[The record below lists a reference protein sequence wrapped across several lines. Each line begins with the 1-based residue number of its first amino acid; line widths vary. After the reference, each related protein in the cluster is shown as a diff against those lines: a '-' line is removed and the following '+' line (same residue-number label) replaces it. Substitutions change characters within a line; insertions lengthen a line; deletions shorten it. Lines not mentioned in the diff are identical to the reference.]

1 MATFNYAISYLER
14 ETVLRVLYE
23 NLHDK
28 SPIQLSRRIMRVD
41 HSGTD
46 GVVVHCQ
53 DGTIVAGDVLVGCDG
68 VNSLV
73 RREMWRLS
81 EQDKPQATP
90 ESVRHDLKA
99 EFQCLFGLSTR
110 TRGVDAG
117 EMDVNFASGFSTMV
131 IGGKDGRVFW
141 FVFAKMDKTYT
152 SPNIPKYSYQD
163 AVEFANEYMDFTIKD
178 GLKFSDLWQ
187 SRTSV
192 TLAATEEAE
201 LKEWTW
207 GRIACVGDN
216 VHKMTPH
223 MGAGGNAAM
232 ESAATLANELRKL
245 GQAAKKTKIDLETV
259 QRHLETYQRGR
270 RDRTSAVCDASAQLA
285 RLQALDSVANKII
298 AFWILPTAGD
308 LLVDVNCDMI
318 IGAAKL
324 DYIPTPERSVQG
336 TMPFNPSLGLG
347 KGESKLKRGFAGL
360 PLLALSLFGPWL
372 AEPSNLAMIDK
383 LTPLFLSYDHASNSI
398 RAWPYTGVLAASSG
412 LDVMR
417 FHLDFGIICA
427 VVLFESSRRANVLT
441 ISSLP
446 IAFFYCLQSFKI
458 VQVMG
463 VYCFAH
469 YVQSPIE
476 NFRAKDMRLTNRAY
490 SGTVLV
496 TLLVAYYVPLVT
508 AIMPVFSIT
517 TRLTWGY
524 VFQYFPFSISILQNG
539 LKHLFLED
547 VMDEDKIRAPDGDL
561 SSIGLTIYTFAL
573 FAFVARV
580 LALIGTLTSQVLS
593 QSSDMILMTELG
605 GWAQPIRLF
614 EIHAIFAVLLVWLLY
629 LFSDLKRAEIV
640 QWSWPTLLVCI
651 AAALCLFG
659 PGVTVGMGWLV
670 RERLLATKSHKD
682 AIVDTELKKQAFQ
695 NRFFLMT
702 RDMETDD
709 LRLDLRSK
717 KAQLNV
723 ATSRAECADFFT
735 EYHGF
740 EPFLEGTRDDGV
752 ISDTVRTK
760 LTQSLGLI
768 TGDLV
773 DETNVSMPHIF
784 GDSTAW
790 TSVLLKDAILN
801 LVARLSSRV
810 FLGEELC
817 RNEEWLR
824 IAKSYA
830 VDALTATYL
839 MRMAPSLLRP
849 IAYWLIP
856 QCRRSRQAVQSARK
870 LIDPEVKKRKK
881 LVDDALQS
889 GAKPSKISDAIGWMY
904 QVAAGRPVDFVCA
917 QMQLTLAAVH
927 TTTEVLTQAILDLC
941 ERPELVQKLR
951 DEVIEVL
958 GDEGWAKTSFYKLK
972 LMDSFFKESQRF
984 TPLVSTAMNR
994 LVEKDI
1000 TLSDGR
1006 FLPKGV
1012 RINVLTDF
1020 RNPEKYPNPDEFDA
1034 MRFVP
1039 MRQGQGSENASQLAS
1054 TSSEH
1059 TLFGHGRHAC
1069 PGRFFAVNEMKIILA
1084 QFLLEY
1090 DLRAEEG
1097 LTKLQPQAFETS
1109 IGVNPAVTIEIRRRS
1124 KSADVGIEKRQ

>member
-1 MATFNYAISYLER
+1 M
-14 ETVLRVLYE
+14 
-23 NLHDK
+23 
-28 SPIQLSRRIMRVD
+28 
-41 HSGTD
+41 SGT
-46 GVVVHCQ
+46 GPKL
-53 DGTIVAGDVLVGCDG
+53 IL
-68 VNSLV
+68 
-73 RREMWRLS
+73 
-81 EQDKPQATP
+81 
-90 ESVRHDLKA
+90 
-99 EFQCLFGLSTR
+99 
-110 TRGVDAG
+110 
-117 EMDVNFASGFSTMV
+117 
-131 IGGKDGRVFW
+131 
-141 FVFAKMDKTYT
+141 
-152 SPNIPKYSYQD
+152 PNKY
-163 AVEFANEYMDFTIKD
+163 A
-178 GLKFSDLWQ
+178 
-187 SRTSV
+187 
-192 TLAATEEAE
+192 
-201 LKEWTW
+201 
-207 GRIACVGDN
+207 
-216 VHKMTPH
+216 H
-223 MGAGGNAAM
+223 
-232 ESAATLANELRKL
+232 ELRN
-245 GQAAKKTKIDLETV
+245 
-259 QRHLETYQRGR
+259 H
-270 RDRTSAVCDASAQLA
+270 
-285 RLQALDSVANKII
+285 
-298 AFWILPTAGD
+298 
-308 LLVDVNCDMI
+308 
-318 IGAAKL
+318 
-324 DYIPTPERSVQG
+324 
-336 TMPFNPSLGLG
+336 PF
-347 KGESKLKRGFAGL
+347 
-360 PLLALSLFGPWL
+360 LSL
-372 AEPSNLAMIDK
+372 NK
-383 LTPLFLSYDHASNSI
+383 
-398 RAWPYTGVLAASSG
+398 
-412 LDVMR
+412 
-417 FHLDFGIICA
+417 
-427 VVLFESSRRANVLT
+427 
-441 ISSLP
+441 
-446 IAFFYCLQSFKI
+446 
-458 VQVMG
+458 
-463 VYCFAH
+463 
-469 YVQSPIE
+469 
-476 NFRAKDMRLTNRAY
+476 
-490 SGTVLV
+490 
-496 TLLVAYYVPLVT
+496 
-508 AIMPVFSIT
+508 
-517 TRLTWGY
+517 
-524 VFQYFPFSISILQNG
+524 
-539 LKHLFLED
+539 
-547 VMDEDKIRAPDGDL
+547 
-561 SSIGLTIYTFAL
+561 
-573 FAFVARV
+573 AFV
-580 LALIGTLTSQVLS
+580 Q
-593 QSSDMILMTELG
+593 
-605 GWAQPIRLF
+605 
-614 EIHAIFAVLLVWLLY
+614 
-629 LFSDLKRAEIV
+629 
-640 QWSWPTLLVCI
+640 
-651 AAALCLFG
+651 
-659 PGVTVGMGWLV
+659 
-670 RERLLATKSHKD
+670 
-682 AIVDTELKKQAFQ
+682 
-695 NRFFLMT
+695 
-702 RDMETDD
+702 
-709 LRLDLRSK
+709 
-717 KAQLNV
+717 
-723 ATSRAECADFFT
+723 DFFT

-951 DEVIEVL
+951 DEVIEVKAS
-958 GDEGWAKTSFYKLK
+958 G
-972 LMDSFFKESQRF
+972 F

-1109 IGVNPAVTIEIRRRS
+1109 IGVNPAVTIEIRRRN
-1124 KSADVGIEKRQ
+1124 KSADIGIEKRQ

>member
-1 MATFNYAISYLER
+1 MASKSQSGFRVLVAGGGIAGLTLANCLERAGVEYILLEAHDNVAPRVGASIGLLPNGSRILDQLGCYDKILEETQGVRITRFNYAISYLER

-23 NLHDK
+23 NLQDK
-28 SPIQLSRRIMRVD
+28 SPIQLSRRIMNVD

-46 GVVVHCQ
+46 GVVAHCQ

-81 EQDKPQATP
+81 EHGKPQATP
-90 ESVRHDLKA
+90 VSVRHDLKA
-99 EFQCLFGLSTR
+99 DFQCLFGLSTR
-110 TRGVDAG
+110 TRGVNAG

-245 GQAAKKTKIDLETV
+245 GQAAEKTKIDLETV
-259 QRHLETYQRGR
+259 QMHLETYQRGR
-270 RDRTSAVCDASAQLA
+270 RHRTSAVCEA
-285 RLQALDSVANKII
+285 
-298 AFWILPTAGD
+298 
-308 LLVDVNCDMI
+308 
-318 IGAAKL
+318 
-324 DYIPTPERSVQG
+324 
-336 TMPFNPSLGLG
+336 
-347 KGESKLKRGFAGL
+347 
-360 PLLALSLFGPWL
+360 
-372 AEPSNLAMIDK
+372 
-383 LTPLFLSYDHASNSI
+383 
-398 RAWPYTGVLAASSG
+398 
-412 LDVMR
+412 
-417 FHLDFGIICA
+417 
-427 VVLFESSRRANVLT
+427 
-441 ISSLP
+441 P

-458 VQVMG
+458 VHVMG

-547 VMDEDKIRAPDGDL
+547 VMDEDKIWAPNGDL
-561 SSIGLTIYTFAL
+561 SLIGLTIFTFAL
-573 FAFVARV
+573 FAFAARL
-580 LALIGTLTSQVLS
+580 LALIDTLTSQVLS
-593 QSSDMILMTELG
+593 QSSDMVLMTELG
-605 GWAQPIRLF
+605 GWAQPIRANQAD
-614 EIHAIFAVLLVWLLY
+614 AIFGLDHRRSCGRDQCFHAPHLWGQH
-629 LFSDLKRAEIV
+629 DMDKRTA
-640 QWSWPTLLVCI
+640 QGCYPQPC
-651 AAALCLFG
+651 
-659 PGVTVGMGWLV
+659 
-670 RERLLATKSHKD
+670 
-682 AIVDTELKKQAFQ
+682 
-695 NRFFLMT
+695 
-702 RDMETDD
+702 
-709 LRLDLRSK
+709 RS
-717 KAQLNV
+717 
-723 ATSRAECADFFT
+723 
-735 EYHGF
+735 
-740 EPFLEGTRDDGV
+740 P
-752 ISDTVRTK
+752 
-760 LTQSLGLI
+760 
-768 TGDLV
+768 
-773 DETNVSMPHIF
+773 
-784 GDSTAW
+784 
-790 TSVLLKDAILN
+790 
-801 LVARLSSRV
+801 
-810 FLGEELC
+810 
-817 RNEEWLR
+817 LR

-856 QCRRSRQAVQSARK
+856 QCRTSRQAVQSARK
-870 LIDPEVKKRKK
+870 LIDPEVKKRKM

-927 TTTEVLTQAILDLC
+927 TTTEVLAQAILDLC
-941 ERPELVQKLR
+941 ERPEPVQKLR

-958 GDEGWAKTSFYKLK
+958 GDEGWEKTSFYKLK

-984 TPLVSTAMNR
+984 TPLVSTAMSR
-994 LVEKDI
+994 LVEQDI

-1020 RNPEKYPNPDEFDA
+1020 RNAEKYPNPDEFNA
-1034 MRFVP
+1034 TRFVP

-1109 IGVNPAVTIEIRRRS
+1109 IGVNPAVAIEIRRRI
-1124 KSADVGIEKRQ
+1124 KSADVRIEKRE

>member
-1 MATFNYAISYLER
+1 
-14 ETVLRVLYE
+14 
-23 NLHDK
+23 
-28 SPIQLSRRIMRVD
+28 MRVD

-383 LTPLFLSYDHASNSI
+383 LTPLFLS
-398 RAWPYTGVLAASSG
+398 
-412 LDVMR
+412 
-417 FHLDFGIICA
+417 
-427 VVLFESSRRANVLT
+427 
-441 ISSLP
+441 P

-682 AIVDTELKKQAFQ
+682 AIVDTELKKQA
-695 NRFFLMT
+695 L
-702 RDMETDD
+702 
-709 LRLDLRSK
+709 
-717 KAQLNV
+717 
-723 ATSRAECADFFT
+723 
-735 EYHGF
+735 
-740 EPFLEGTRDDGV
+740 
-752 ISDTVRTK
+752 
-760 LTQSLGLI
+760 
-768 TGDLV
+768 
-773 DETNVSMPHIF
+773 
-784 GDSTAW
+784 
-790 TSVLLKDAILN
+790 
-801 LVARLSSRV
+801 
-810 FLGEELC
+810 
-817 RNEEWLR
+817 
-824 IAKSYA
+824 
-830 VDALTATYL
+830 
-839 MRMAPSLLRP
+839 
-849 IAYWLIP
+849 
-856 QCRRSRQAVQSARK
+856 
-870 LIDPEVKKRKK
+870 
-881 LVDDALQS
+881 
-889 GAKPSKISDAIGWMY
+889 
-904 QVAAGRPVDFVCA
+904 
-917 QMQLTLAAVH
+917 
-927 TTTEVLTQAILDLC
+927 
-941 ERPELVQKLR
+941 
-951 DEVIEVL
+951 
-958 GDEGWAKTSFYKLK
+958 
-972 LMDSFFKESQRF
+972 
-984 TPLVSTAMNR
+984 
-994 LVEKDI
+994 
-1000 TLSDGR
+1000 
-1006 FLPKGV
+1006 
-1012 RINVLTDF
+1012 
-1020 RNPEKYPNPDEFDA
+1020 
-1034 MRFVP
+1034 
-1039 MRQGQGSENASQLAS
+1039 
-1054 TSSEH
+1054 
-1059 TLFGHGRHAC
+1059 
-1069 PGRFFAVNEMKIILA
+1069 
-1084 QFLLEY
+1084 
-1090 DLRAEEG
+1090 
-1097 LTKLQPQAFETS
+1097 
-1109 IGVNPAVTIEIRRRS
+1109 
-1124 KSADVGIEKRQ
+1124 

>member
-1 MATFNYAISYLER
+1 MASKSQSGFRVLVAGGGIAGLTLANCLERAGVEYILLEAHDNVAPRVGASIGLLPNGSRILDQLGCYDKILEETQGVRITRFNYAISYLER

-23 NLHDK
+23 NLQDK
-28 SPIQLSRRIMRVD
+28 SPIQLSRRIMNVD

-46 GVVVHCQ
+46 GVVVHFQ

-81 EQDKPQATP
+81 EHGKPQATP
-90 ESVRHDLKA
+90 VSVRHDLKA
-99 EFQCLFGLSTR
+99 DFQCLFGLSTR
-110 TRGVDAG
+110 TRGVNAG

-245 GQAAKKTKIDLETV
+245 GQAAEKTKIDLETV
-259 QRHLETYQRGR
+259 QMHLETYQRGR
-270 RDRTSAVCDASAQLA
+270 RDRTSAVCEASAQLA

-372 AEPSNLAMIDK
+372 AEPSNLAMIDQ
-383 LTPLFLSYDHASNSI
+383 LTPLFLSYDHASNSV

-458 VQVMG
+458 VHVMG

-524 VFQYFPFSISILQNG
+524 IFQYFPFSISILQNG

-547 VMDEDKIRAPDGDL
+547 VMDEDKIWAPNGDL
-561 SSIGLTIYTFAL
+561 FLIGLTIFTFAL
-573 FAFVARV
+573 FAFAARL

-593 QSSDMILMTELG
+593 QSSDMVLMTELG

-640 QWSWPTLLVCI
+640 RWSWPTLLVCI
-651 AAALCLFG
+651 ATALCLFG
-659 PGVTVGMGWLV
+659 PGVTVGMGWL
-670 RERLLATKSHKD
+670 
-682 AIVDTELKKQAFQ
+682 
-695 NRFFLMT
+695 
-702 RDMETDD
+702 
-709 LRLDLRSK
+709 
-717 KAQLNV
+717 
-723 ATSRAECADFFT
+723 DFFT

-784 GDSTAW
+784 GDSTTW
-790 TSVLLKDAILN
+790 TSVLFKDAILN

-817 RNEEWLR
+817 RNEDWLR

-849 IAYWLIP
+849 IAYWLIL

-870 LIDPEVKKRKK
+870 LIDPEVKKRKM

-889 GAKPSKISDAIGWMY
+889 GAKPSKISDAIGRMY

-917 QMQLTLAAVH
+917 CNLRLPPFT
-927 TTTEVLTQAILDLC
+927 
-941 ERPELVQKLR
+941 RPRKLSH
-951 DEVIEVL
+951 
-958 GDEGWAKTSFYKLK
+958 KPF
-972 LMDSFFKESQRF
+972 
-984 TPLVSTAMNR
+984 
-994 LVEKDI
+994 
-1000 TLSDGR
+1000 
-1006 FLPKGV
+1006 
-1012 RINVLTDF
+1012 
-1020 RNPEKYPNPDEFDA
+1020 
-1034 MRFVP
+1034 
-1039 MRQGQGSENASQLAS
+1039 
-1054 TSSEH
+1054 
-1059 TLFGHGRHAC
+1059 
-1069 PGRFFAVNEMKIILA
+1069 
-1084 QFLLEY
+1084 
-1090 DLRAEEG
+1090 
-1097 LTKLQPQAFETS
+1097 
-1109 IGVNPAVTIEIRRRS
+1109 
-1124 KSADVGIEKRQ
+1124 

>member
-1 MATFNYAISYLER
+1 MASKSQSGFRVLVAGGGIAGLTLANCLERAGVEYILLEAHDNVAPRVGASIGLLPNGSRILDQLGCYDKILEETQGVRITRCLDQDGNVFHISDGVRLLETRFNYAISYLER

-23 NLHDK
+23 NLQDK
-28 SPIQLSRRIMRVD
+28 SPIQLSRRIMNVD

-81 EQDKPQATP
+81 EHGKPQATP
-90 ESVRHDLKA
+90 VSVRHDLKA
-99 EFQCLFGLSTR
+99 DFQCLFGLSTR
-110 TRGVDAG
+110 TRGVNAG

-245 GQAAKKTKIDLETV
+245 GQAAEKTKIDLETV
-259 QRHLETYQRGR
+259 QMHLETYQRGR
-270 RDRTSAVCDASAQLA
+270 RDRTSAVCEASAQLA

-372 AEPSNLAMIDK
+372 AEPSNLAMIDQ
-383 LTPLFLSYDHASNSI
+383 LTPLFLSYDHASNSV

-458 VQVMG
+458 VHVMG

-524 VFQYFPFSISILQNG
+524 IFQYFPFSISILQNG

-547 VMDEDKIRAPDGDL
+547 VMDEDKIWAPNGDL
-561 SSIGLTIYTFAL
+561 FLIGLTIFTFAL
-573 FAFVARV
+573 FAFAARL
-580 LALIGTLTSQVLS
+580 LALIVASSTNLIICLPRKSILT
-593 QSSDMILMTELG
+593 
-605 GWAQPIRLF
+605 AF
-614 EIHAIFAVLLVWLLY
+614 
-629 LFSDLKRAEIV
+629 V
-640 QWSWPTLLVCI
+640 Q
-651 AAALCLFG
+651 
-659 PGVTVGMGWLV
+659 
-670 RERLLATKSHKD
+670 
-682 AIVDTELKKQAFQ
+682 
-695 NRFFLMT
+695 
-702 RDMETDD
+702 
-709 LRLDLRSK
+709 
-717 KAQLNV
+717 
-723 ATSRAECADFFT
+723 DFFT

-784 GDSTAW
+784 GDSTTW
-790 TSVLLKDAILN
+790 TSVLFKDAILN

-817 RNEEWLR
+817 RNEDWLR

-839 MRMAPSLLRP
+839 MRMTPSLLRP
-849 IAYWLIP
+849 IAYWLIL

-870 LIDPEVKKRKK
+870 LIDPEVKKRKM

-889 GAKPSKISDAIGWMY
+889 GAKPN
-904 QVAAGRPVDFVCA
+904 
-917 QMQLTLAAVH
+917 
-927 TTTEVLTQAILDLC
+927 LC
-941 ERPELVQKLR
+941 ERPEFVQKLR

-972 LMDSFFKESQRF
+972 LMDSVFKESQPF

-994 LVEKDI
+994 LV
-1000 TLSDGR
+1000 
-1006 FLPKGV
+1006 
-1012 RINVLTDF
+1012 
-1020 RNPEKYPNPDEFDA
+1020 
-1034 MRFVP
+1034 
-1039 MRQGQGSENASQLAS
+1039 
-1054 TSSEH
+1054 
-1059 TLFGHGRHAC
+1059 
-1069 PGRFFAVNEMKIILA
+1069 
-1084 QFLLEY
+1084 
-1090 DLRAEEG
+1090 
-1097 LTKLQPQAFETS
+1097 
-1109 IGVNPAVTIEIRRRS
+1109 
-1124 KSADVGIEKRQ
+1124 

>member
-1 MATFNYAISYLER
+1 MLCNDTEGSCYGVFDSTWFEVGTIAFIIFFVFNYNMASKSQSGFRVLVAGGGIAGLTLANCLERAGVEYILLEAHDNVAPRVGASIGLLPNGSRILDQLGCYDKILEETQGVRITRCLDQDGNVFHISDGVRLLETRFNYAISYLER

-28 SPIQLSRRIMRVD
+28 SPIHLLRRITSVD

-81 EQDKPQATP
+81 EHDKPQATP
-90 ESVRHDLKA
+90 ESVRNGLKA

-110 TRGVDAG
+110 TRGVNAG

-131 IGGKDGRVFW
+131 IGGKGGRVFW

-152 SPNIPKYSYQD
+152 SPNIPKYSYED
-163 AVEFANEYMDFTIKD
+163 AVAFANEYMDFTIKD

-245 GQAAKKTKIDLETV
+245 GQAAKKTKIDIETV

-285 RLQALDSVANKII
+285 RLQALDSVASKFI

-372 AEPSNLAMIDK
+372 VEPSNLAMVGK

-561 SSIGLTIYTFAL
+561 SLIGLTI
-573 FAFVARV
+573 
-580 LALIGTLTSQVLS
+580 
-593 QSSDMILMTELG
+593 
-605 GWAQPIRLF
+605 
-614 EIHAIFAVLLVWLLY
+614 
-629 LFSDLKRAEIV
+629 
-640 QWSWPTLLVCI
+640 
-651 AAALCLFG
+651 
-659 PGVTVGMGWLV
+659 
-670 RERLLATKSHKD
+670 
-682 AIVDTELKKQAFQ
+682 
-695 NRFFLMT
+695 
-702 RDMETDD
+702 
-709 LRLDLRSK
+709 
-717 KAQLNV
+717 
-723 ATSRAECADFFT
+723 FT
-735 EYHGF
+735 
-740 EPFLEGTRDDGV
+740 
-752 ISDTVRTK
+752 
-760 LTQSLGLI
+760 
-768 TGDLV
+768 
-773 DETNVSMPHIF
+773 
-784 GDSTAW
+784 
-790 TSVLLKDAILN
+790 
-801 LVARLSSRV
+801 SSR
-810 FLGEELC
+810 
-817 RNEEWLR
+817 NP
-824 IAKSYA
+824 
-830 VDALTATYL
+830 LT
-839 MRMAPSLLRP
+839 
-849 IAYWLIP
+849 W
-856 QCRRSRQAVQSARK
+856 
-870 LIDPEVKKRKK
+870 
-881 LVDDALQS
+881 
-889 GAKPSKISDAIGWMY
+889 
-904 QVAAGRPVDFVCA
+904 
-917 QMQLTLAAVH
+917 
-927 TTTEVLTQAILDLC
+927 
-941 ERPELVQKLR
+941 
-951 DEVIEVL
+951 
-958 GDEGWAKTSFYKLK
+958 
-972 LMDSFFKESQRF
+972 
-984 TPLVSTAMNR
+984 
-994 LVEKDI
+994 
-1000 TLSDGR
+1000 
-1006 FLPKGV
+1006 
-1012 RINVLTDF
+1012 
-1020 RNPEKYPNPDEFDA
+1020 
-1034 MRFVP
+1034 
-1039 MRQGQGSENASQLAS
+1039 
-1054 TSSEH
+1054 SS
-1059 TLFGHGRHAC
+1059 
-1069 PGRFFAVNEMKIILA
+1069 
-1084 QFLLEY
+1084 
-1090 DLRAEEG
+1090 
-1097 LTKLQPQAFETS
+1097 
-1109 IGVNPAVTIEIRRRS
+1109 
-1124 KSADVGIEKRQ
+1124 

>member
-1 MATFNYAISYLER
+1 MASKSQSGFRVLVAGGGIAGLTLANCLERAGVEYILLEAHDNVAPRVGASIGLLPNGSRILDQLGCYDKILEETQGVRITRFNYAISYLER

-23 NLHDK
+23 NLQDK
-28 SPIQLSRRIMRVD
+28 SPIQLSRRIMNVD

-46 GVVVHCQ
+46 GVVAHCQ

-81 EQDKPQATP
+81 EHGKPQATP
-90 ESVRHDLKA
+90 VSVRHDLKA
-99 EFQCLFGLSTR
+99 DFQCLFGLSTR
-110 TRGVDAG
+110 TRGVNAG

-223 MGAGGNAAM
+223 M
-232 ESAATLANELRKL
+232 
-245 GQAAKKTKIDLETV
+245 
-259 QRHLETYQRGR
+259 
-270 RDRTSAVCDASAQLA
+270 
-285 RLQALDSVANKII
+285 
-298 AFWILPTAGD
+298 AGD

-372 AEPSNLAMIDK
+372 AEPSNLAMIDQ
-383 LTPLFLSYDHASNSI
+383 LTPLFLSYDHASNSV

-458 VQVMG
+458 VHVMG

-524 VFQYFPFSISILQNG
+524 IFQYFPFSISILQNG

-547 VMDEDKIRAPDGDL
+547 VMDEDKIWAPNGDL
-561 SSIGLTIYTFAL
+561 SLIGLTIFTFAL
-573 FAFVARV
+573 FAFAARL
-580 LALIGTLTSQVLS
+580 LALIDTLTSQVLS
-593 QSSDMILMTELG
+593 QSSDMVLMTELG

-640 QWSWPTLLVCI
+640 RWSWPTLLVCI
-651 AAALCLFG
+651 ATALCLFG
-659 PGVTVGMGWLV
+659 PGVTVGMGWL
-670 RERLLATKSHKD
+670 
-682 AIVDTELKKQAFQ
+682 
-695 NRFFLMT
+695 
-702 RDMETDD
+702 
-709 LRLDLRSK
+709 
-717 KAQLNV
+717 
-723 ATSRAECADFFT
+723 DFFT

-784 GDSTAW
+784 GDSTTW

-801 LVARLSSRV
+801 L
-810 FLGEELC
+810 
-817 RNEEWLR
+817 LR

-856 QCRRSRQAVQSARK
+856 QCRTSRQAVQSARK
-870 LIDPEVKKRKK
+870 LIDPEVKKRKM

-927 TTTEVLTQAILDLC
+927 TTTEVLAQAILDLC
-941 ERPELVQKLR
+941 ERPEPVQKLR

-958 GDEGWAKTSFYKLK
+958 GDEGWEKTSFYKLK

-984 TPLVSTAMNR
+984 TPLVSTAMSR
-994 LVEKDI
+994 LVEQDI

-1020 RNPEKYPNPDEFDA
+1020 RNAEKYPNPDEFNA
-1034 MRFVP
+1034 TRFVP

-1109 IGVNPAVTIEIRRRS
+1109 IGVNPAVAIEIRRRI
-1124 KSADVGIEKRQ
+1124 KSADVRIEKRE